1 MPRCNHGLACFYTAG
16 IPVPCQKAT
25 GFCLYASSS
34 GKFWRRDTISPH
46 KGSIRL
52 SCLILQQL
60 AEYAKTHFHDDFPRR
75 RLLDMSLRLM
85 SSRQMTLY
93 RSASFLLS
101 LCQKSKRWLWIF
113 WLSFWTCSFSFHRL
127 CESFSFQLIWCC
139 SFASLFCD

>member
-1 MPRCNHGLACFYTAG
+1 MKYSIVTRIYTEILINQA
-16 IPVPCQKAT
+16 VDNFT
-25 GFCLYASSS
+25 SSRFRES
-34 GKFWRRDTISPH
+34 RH

-93 RSASFLLS
+93 RFASFLLS

-127 CESFSFQLIWCC
+127 CESFSFRLIWCC